1 MRLHLQGLE
10 IGSYKLILFK
20 ASINLSAKQFNI
32 VEIST
37 KSKSAAQSKE
47 LMINQSHMLEKSAQ
61 FKL

>member
-1 MRLHLQGLE
+1 MCLHLQGLE

-20 ASINLSAKQFNI
+20 ASINLSAKQFNK

-47 LMINQSHMLEKSAQ
+47 LDHSHMLEKSAQ